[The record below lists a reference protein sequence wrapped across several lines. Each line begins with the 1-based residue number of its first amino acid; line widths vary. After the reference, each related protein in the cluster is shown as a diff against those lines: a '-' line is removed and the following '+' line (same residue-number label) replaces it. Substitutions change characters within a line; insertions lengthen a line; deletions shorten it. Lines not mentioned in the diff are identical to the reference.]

1 MTGAEGE
8 GPRGED
14 ARPPSL
20 IECDEGEDCRVVSL
34 PEESECAR
42 KLLPLAILP
51 GSEICLVE
59 KPPFGAVMVE
69 RGGDRIALSRRLACD
84 ISVEQI

>member
-1 MTGAEGE
+1 MPGDEGE
-8 GPRGED
+8 GPCGEG

-20 IECDEGEDCRVVSL
+20 IDCEEGANCRVVTL
-34 PEESECAR
+34 PEEAECAR

-59 KPPFGAVMVE
+59 KPRFGAVMVE